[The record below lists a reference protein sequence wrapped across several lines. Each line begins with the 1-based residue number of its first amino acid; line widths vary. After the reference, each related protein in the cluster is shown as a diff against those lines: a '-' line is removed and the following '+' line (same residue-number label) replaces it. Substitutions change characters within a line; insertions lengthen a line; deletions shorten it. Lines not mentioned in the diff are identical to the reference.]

1 MPIYLHLVRHAQGY
15 HNLSA
20 ANHTLPD
27 PDLTPLGKEQC
38 AALRRAFPL
47 HDKVTYLVASPM
59 RRTLYTCLYAFG
71 DDDAD
76 GTTTTDDVNKTEKK
90 KKKGKM
96 SKIMKSRE
104 TIFATVYRIAR
115 TEGVRALYD
124 GIGGELLKAFFSH
137 GITMLSKD
145 VIHGLIVR
153 LYFAIVAALKEY
165 PRIRGVWRRRTRGAR
180 EDLRSAYLQAWLALE
195 RGTME
200 VRQEGFSGF
209 WK

>member
-1 MPIYLHLVRHAQGY
+1 
-15 HNLSA
+15 
-20 ANHTLPD
+20 
-27 PDLTPLGKEQC
+27 
-38 AALRRAFPL
+38 
-47 HDKVTYLVASPM
+47 
-59 RRTLYTCLYAFG
+59 
-71 DDDAD
+71 
-76 GTTTTDDVNKTEKK
+76 
-90 KKKGKM
+90 
-96 SKIMKSRE
+96 
-104 TIFATVYRIAR
+104 
-115 TEGVRALYD
+115 
-124 GIGGELLKAFFSH
+124 
-137 GITMLSKD
+137 